1 MARATTTNQ
10 QISGTL
16 TAHNGLSQF
25 SMAGWLF
32 RAANGTIQA
41 WGTDETASH
50 NTSVQLWT
58 DNKVYFNVSNGLAAY
73 GVFSP
78 IVTGWNHYCFTF
90 DGSQSGNANRLK
102 GYINGLNVVLSYS
115 GTIPAIL
122 SSNVSNQTLRIG
134 RAQSA
139 SQWSTGSFAELA
151 MWASVLSSDEAA
163 SLGKGFSPIMV
174 APQSLIL
181 NMPLINNIQDVR
193 SGIAL
198 TNTSTTVAA
207 HPRVYA

>member
-10 QISGTL
+10 QISGNL

-25 SMAGWLF
+25 SMAGWIL

-41 WGTDETASH
+41 LGTDETATH
-50 NTSVQLWT
+50 NTSIQLWS
-58 DNKVYFNVSNGLAAY
+58 DNKVYFNISNGSAAY
-73 GVFSP
+73 SFFSP
-78 IVTGWNHYCFTF
+78 IGTGWNHYCFTF
-90 DGSQSGNANRLK
+90 DGSQIGNSNRLK

-115 GTIPAIL
+115 GTIPSTL
-122 SSNVSNQTLRIG
+122 SSNASNQTFRIG

-151 MWASVLSSDEAA
+151 MWSSILSAAEVA

-181 NMPLINNIQDVR
+181 NIPLINNIQDFR

-198 TNTSTTVAA
+198 TNTSTTVAN

>member
-1 MARATTTNQ
+1 
-10 QISGTL
+10 
-16 TAHNGLSQF
+16 
-25 SMAGWLF
+25 MAGWLF
-32 RAANGTIQA
+32 RAANGTYQL
-41 WGTDETASH
+41 WGADETAAH
-50 NTSVQLWT
+50 NTAVQLWN
-58 DNKVYFNVSNGLAAY
+58 DNKVYFNISNGSAAY
-73 GVFSP
+73 GVLSP

-102 GYINGLNVVLSYS
+102 GYINGLNVVLSYF
-115 GTIPAIL
+115 GTIPSTL

-134 RAQSA
+134 RSQSTNR
-139 SQWSTGSFAELA
+139 WSTGSFAELA
-151 MWASVLSSDEAA
+151 MWASVLSSDEVA

-181 NMPLINNIQDVR
+181 NMPLINDIQDDR

>member
-32 RAANGTIQA
+32 RAANVTVQA
-41 WGTDETASH
+41 WGTDETVAH
-50 NTSVQLWT
+50 NTSVQLWS
-58 DNKVYFNVSNGLAAY
+58 DNKVYFNVSNGSAAF

-78 IVTGWNHYCFTF
+78 IVTGWNHYCFIF
-90 DGSQSGNANRLK
+90 DGSQSGNSNRLK
-102 GYINGLNVVLSYS
+102 GYVNGLNVVLSYG
-115 GTIPAIL
+115 GTIPSTL

-139 SQWSTGSFAELA
+139 NQWSTGSFAELA
-151 MWASVLSSDEAA
+151 MWASVLSSDEVA

-181 NMPLINNIQDVR
+181 NIPLINDIQDVR
-193 SGIAL
+193 AGISL
-198 TNTSTTVAA
+198 TNTGATVTT